1 MSDRNGALAGKVA
14 LVTGGSRRIGREI
27 ALRLARDGA
36 AVAVNARSS
45 RGEVDSVV
53 AEIKAA
59 GGTAVPAMADITDPA
74 ANAAMIE
81 AAVRTLGRLDIV
93 VHNAVAREHASL
105 HDLDLERWRAALSVV
120 LDGAFLTVKHAAPHL
135 ERSHGTIIMVGGG
148 TGFTGAPSP
157 AVPTAKAG
165 LVGLMRSIAVAL
177 GPKGVTANM
186 VAPGRIEAEEDSTER
201 KRGLAQ
207 LRPDES
213 IPLRRPGTPAEVAD
227 AVVALARPD
236 FRYVTGQ
243 VIHLAGG
250 FYMG

>member
-1 MSDRNGALAGKVA
+1 MPARDGALAGKVA
-14 LVTGGSRRIGREI
+14 LITGGARRIGREI

-36 AVAVNARSS
+36 AVAINARRS
-45 RGEVDSVV
+45 RNEVDAVV

-59 GGTAVPAMADITDPA
+59 GGTAVPVLADITDPA
-74 ANAAMIE
+74 ANAAMVE
-81 AAVRTLGRLDIV
+81 AAVRALGRLDIV

-105 HDLDLERWRAALSVV
+105 SDLDLTRWRAALSVV
-120 LDGAFLTVKHAAPHL
+120 LDGAFLTAKHAAPHL
-135 ERSHGTIIMVGGG
+135 ERSGGTIIMIGGG

-165 LVGLMRSIAVAL
+165 LVGLMRSIAVEL

-186 VAPGRIEAEEDSTER
+186 VSPGRIEAEEDSAER
-201 KRGLAQ
+201 KLNLAK
-207 LRPDES
+207 LRPDAT
-213 IPLRRPGTPAEVAD
+213 IPLRRPGTIAEVAD
-227 AVVALARPD
+227 TVVALARPD

-243 VIHLAGG
+243 VIHLTGG

>member
-1 MSDRNGALAGKVA
+1 MSARDGSLAGKVA
-14 LVTGGSRRIGREI
+14 LITGGSRRIGREI
-27 ALRLARDGA
+27 ALRLAAEGA
-36 AVAVNARSS
+36 AVAVNARTS
-45 RGEVDSVV
+45 RAEVDGVV
-53 AEIKAA
+53 GEIKAA
-59 GGTAVPAMADITDPA
+59 GGNAVAAMADITDPA
-74 ANAAMIE
+74 ANAAMVE
-81 AAVRTLGRLDIV
+81 TAVRAFGRLDIV

-105 HDLDLERWRAALSVV
+105 QDLDLARWHAALAVV
-120 LDGAFLTVKHAAPHL
+120 LDGAFLTAKHAAPHL
-135 ERSHGTIIMVGGG
+135 ERTQGTIIMVSGG

-165 LVGLMRSIAVAL
+165 LVGLMRSLAVAL
-177 GPKGVTANM
+177 GPKGITANM
-186 VAPGRIEAEEDSTER
+186 VAPGRIEAEEDSAER

-227 AVVALARPD
+227 AVVALARRD

-243 VIHLAGG
+243 VIHLTGG